1 MIKWALFYSSAHD
14 KCPPNFNPQYLT
26 LIFTKTR
33 VQYHFQTLL
42 SILFPMVPNFAWF
55 DEEKVKLEQI

>member
-1 MIKWALFYSSAHD
+1 MIYYSSAHD

-26 LIFTKTR
+26 LILTKSR
-33 VQYHFQTLL
+33 VQYHFRTLL